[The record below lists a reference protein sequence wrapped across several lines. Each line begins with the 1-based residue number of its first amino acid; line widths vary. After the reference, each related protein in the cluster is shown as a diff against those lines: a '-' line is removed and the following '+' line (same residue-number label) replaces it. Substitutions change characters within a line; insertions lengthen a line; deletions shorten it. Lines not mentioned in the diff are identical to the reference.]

1 MATDTE
7 TREALEA
14 LHAKVGEIKSSE
26 DYLSYLSFVSRFH
39 NYSAMNILWMMVQW
53 ERRRAENPDL
63 PEFSQPAAFSAWKD
77 LGRSVRKGEKA
88 LTVLAPIIITDKEDL
103 DSFGKPK
110 KKCVGFRLKKRTFDV
125 SQTEGDSIPENPAKA
140 VKLTG
145 EADPRF
151 WDGAVRALTAEGWS
165 VSVEA
170 IPGEVNGWCNHA
182 TKTIAVEVAN
192 DPAQRLKTLL
202 HEFGHAMLHGE
213 ACDLGRDEK
222 ELEAESVAFCVAHAL
237 GMDSS
242 SYSVPYLISWSHR
255 EDHGKQLTKTI
266 DRVVKTSR
274 KVIDKVL
281 TGEPVPA

>member
-1 MATDTE
+1 MATDAE

-14 LHAKVGEIKSSE
+14 LHSKVGEIKSSD

-53 ERRRAENPDL
+53 ERRRTENPDL
-63 PEFSQPAAFSAWKD
+63 PDFSQPAAFSAWKD

-88 LTVLAPIIITDKEDL
+88 LTVLAPIIITDKEEL
-103 DSFGKPK
+103 DAAGKPK
-110 KKCVGFRLKKRTFDV
+110 KKCVGFRLKKRTFDI
-125 SQTEGDSIPENPAKA
+125 SQTEGDPIPENPAKA

-151 WDGAVRALTAEGWS
+151 WDAAVRALSVEGWT
-165 VSVEA
+165 VSLEA
-170 IPGEVNGWCNHA
+170 IPGTSNGWCDHSA
-182 TKTIAVEVAN
+182 RKIAVEIEN

-213 ACDLGRDEK
+213 GCELPRNEM

-242 SYSVPYLISWSHR
+242 SYTVGYLVGWSGR
-255 EDHGKQLTKTI
+255 EDHGKLLTKTI
-266 DRVVKTSR
+266 DRVTKASR
-274 KVIDKVL
+274 KIIDQVL
-281 TGEPVPA
+281 KAEPVMA